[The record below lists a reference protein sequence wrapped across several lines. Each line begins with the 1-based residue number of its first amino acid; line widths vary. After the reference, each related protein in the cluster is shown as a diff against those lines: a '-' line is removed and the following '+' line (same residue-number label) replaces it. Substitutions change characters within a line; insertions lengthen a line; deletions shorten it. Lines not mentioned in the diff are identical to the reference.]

1 MKQRQFKF
9 KEMGSYECHDGLLLP
24 RTLRVSERR
33 HLLGSNLRRNLL
45 DFGNCLG
52 ANLRRGSAHTVSDP
66 SSFSVYNNAIKR
78 EVMSA
83 TSIDGLFALERLK
96 NNNNHS
102 WGVPHLGVSL
112 VVLKTRNR
120 EPPL

>member
-1 MKQRQFKF
+1 
-9 KEMGSYECHDGLLLP
+9 
-24 RTLRVSERR
+24 
-33 HLLGSNLRRNLL
+33 LL
-45 DFGNCLG
+45 DL
-52 ANLRRGSAHTVSDP
+52 LSDP
-66 SSFSVYNNAIKR
+66 ENARRDNHCQKMLTSHVRGGSHGDKQVLEQKRLEPKWLQYSSFSVYNNAIKR

-96 NNNNHS
+96 NNNHS
-102 WGVPHLGVSL
+102 WGVPHLGVSP

>member
-1 MKQRQFKF
+1 M
-9 KEMGSYECHDGLLLP
+9 
-24 RTLRVSERR
+24 
-33 HLLGSNLRRNLL
+33 
-45 DFGNCLG
+45 
-52 ANLRRGSAHTVSDP
+52 ATVRFF
-66 SSFSVYNNAIKR
+66 FSVYNNAIKR

-96 NNNNHS
+96 NNNHS
-102 WGVPHLGVSL
+102 WGVPHLGVSP

>member
-1 MKQRQFKF
+1 MMKGATKAWHGQSTKKTKNGFCATFKHRILN
-9 KEMGSYECHDGLLLP
+9 G
-24 RTLRVSERR
+24 V
-33 HLLGSNLRRNLL
+33 
-45 DFGNCLG
+45 
-52 ANLRRGSAHTVSDP
+52 RGTVGF
-66 SSFSVYNNAIKR
+66 FSVYNNAIKR

-96 NNNNHS
+96 NNNHS
-102 WGVPHLGVSL
+102 WGVPHLGVSP

>member
-1 MKQRQFKF
+1 M
-9 KEMGSYECHDGLLLP
+9 
-24 RTLRVSERR
+24 
-33 HLLGSNLRRNLL
+33 
-45 DFGNCLG
+45 FGG
-52 ANLRRGSAHTVSDP
+52 QQA
-66 SSFSVYNNAIKR
+66 SSSVYNNAIKR

-96 NNNNHS
+96 NNNHS
-102 WGVPHLGVSL
+102 WGVPHLGVSP

>member
-1 MKQRQFKF
+1 MMKGATKAWHGQSTNKTKKRILCTYPTWDF
-9 KEMGSYECHDGLLLP
+9 
-24 RTLRVSERR
+24 ERR
-33 HLLGSNLRRNLL
+33 SGDS
-45 DFGNCLG
+45 
-52 ANLRRGSAHTVSDP
+52 TVL
-66 SSFSVYNNAIKR
+66 FSVYNNAIKR

-96 NNNNHS
+96 NNNHS
-102 WGVPHLGVSL
+102 WGVPHLGVSP